1 MGWFRSFIS
10 NPIGTLA
17 DTATKIVDKVAD
29 TVVKTVENAIKDPVG
44 TITTIAAVMLAP
56 ETGGASLAWLP
67 AVRAAEV
74 VAQGGSI
81 EDAAKTAAM
90 AYAAANI
97 GGQLGDN
104 LAVDGLSQAANEAIK
119 TAAGSAITGT
129 GAGILRG
136 KELGDALSSGITS
149 GIGSGI
155 SSLVA
160 ENADTGG
167 EDSKTNTADRLLGR
181 TAGAATTAALR
192 GQNVGDVAANTLA
205 NGAIRAGAG
214 EYAGMLPAVNLAST
228 VASLPT
234 HIQNVQPTQGD
245 TASKMSA
252 SLDTK
257 TDIPNLSPAQTKE
270 AAQLVRSIDSE
281 GQALD
286 EQGNKI
292 GDAAAFGL
300 TKGID
305 NTWLTQDGQ
314 VIAATDSPMPETG
327 MQMVNETTPEP
338 QAVNNQDGSTTI
350 TNPDGSQKIMSPDG
364 TMSYIDAQGNI
375 AGQDTSSPL
384 SILADSLLGNTSD
397 TTQPEGITTPM
408 KAAGGGLMSI
418 QPTIGNDN
426 HLNLNQYNSDPTN
439 SVQMFAYGGM
449 PVAMNHG
456 GISSLGSYSDG
467 GRMLKGLGD
476 GMSDDIPASIAGSQ
490 PARLANEEFVIPADV
505 VSHLGNGS
513 SEAGAKVLY
522 AMMERVR
529 KARTGNPKQ
538 GKQIHAAKFMPKV
551 RS

>member
-1 MGWFRSFIS
+1 MSAAVRV
-10 NPIGTLA
+10 
-17 DTATKIVDKVAD
+17 VDKAVGFVAD
-29 TVVKTVENAIKDPVG
+29 SAVKAVEGAIKDPLG
-44 TITTIAAVMLAP
+44 TILTIGAVVAAPA
-56 ETGGASLAWLP
+56 TGGASLAWLP
-67 AVRAAEV
+67 AVKAGV
-74 VAQGGSI
+74 VIAKGGSI
-81 EDAAKTAAM
+81 EDAAKSAAIS
-90 AYAAANI
+90 YAAAHI
-97 GGQLGDN
+97 GSAMGDTFS
-104 LAVDGLSQAANEAIK
+104 VDGFSPELNTAIK
-119 TAAGSAITGT
+119 SSVGSTAVAT
-129 GAGILRG
+129 GAGVLRG
-136 KELGDALSSGITS
+136 KDLGDALARGVTS

-160 ENADTGG
+160 DNADTGG
-167 EDSKTNTADRLLGR
+167 EGSKTNTADRVIGS
-181 TAGAATTAALR
+181 TVGSAATAALR

-205 NGAIRAGAG
+205 NGALRAGAG
-214 EYAGMLPAVNLAST
+214 QYAGMLPAVTLAST
-228 VASLPT
+228 AASLPT

-245 TASKMSA
+245 TASTMSA

-314 VIAATDSPMPETG
+314 VIASTDAPVPETG

-350 TNPDGSQKIMSPDG
+350 TSPDGSQKIMSPDG

-375 AGQDTSSPL
+375 LGQDTSSPL
-384 SILADSLLGNTSD
+384 SILADSLLGNEPD
-397 TTQPEGITTPM
+397 GIASPM

-418 QPTIGNDN
+418 QPTIGN
-426 HLNLNQYNSDPTN
+426 QYNADPTS

-449 PVAMNHG
+449 AHG

-467 GRMLKGLGD
+467 GRMLKGPGD

>member
-1 MGWFRSFIS
+1 
-10 NPIGTLA
+10 
-17 DTATKIVDKVAD
+17 VAD
-29 TVVKTVENAIKDPVG
+29 
-44 TITTIAAVMLAP
+44 
-56 ETGGASLAWLP
+56 
-67 AVRAAEV
+67 
-74 VAQGGSI
+74 
-81 EDAAKTAAM
+81 
-90 AYAAANI
+90 
-97 GGQLGDN
+97 
-104 LAVDGLSQAANEAIK
+104 
-119 TAAGSAITGT
+119 
-129 GAGILRG
+129 
-136 KELGDALSSGITS
+136 
-149 GIGSGI
+149 
-155 SSLVA
+155 
-160 ENADTGG
+160 NADTGG
-167 EDSKTNTADRLLGR
+167 EGSKTNTADRIIGS
-181 TAGAATTAALR
+181 TVGSAATAALR

-205 NGAIRAGAG
+205 NGALRAGAG

-257 TDIPNLSPAQTKE
+257 TDIPNLSDSQTKE
-270 AAQLVRSIDSE
+270 AAKLVNSIDSD

-286 EQGNKI
+286 AEGNKI

-314 VIAATDSPMPETG
+314 VIAATDNSMPDTG
-327 MQMVNETTPEP
+327 MQMVNDTSTQQ

-364 TMSYIDAQGNI
+364 TISHIDAQGNI
-375 AGQDTSSPL
+375 LGQDTSSPL
-384 SILADSLLGNTSD
+384 SILADSLLGNT
-397 TTQPEGITTPM
+397 TQPEGIAAPM
-408 KAAGGGLMSI
+408 QAAGGGLMSI
-418 QPTIGNDN
+418 QPTIGN
-426 HLNLNQYNSDPTN
+426 QYNADPTN

-449 PVAMNHG
+449 AHG

-467 GRMLKGLGD
+467 GRMLKGPGD

>member
-1 MGWFRSFIS
+1 MSAVLNVVDKVVGFV
-10 NPIGTLA
+10 A
-17 DTATKIVDKVAD
+17 DTAMKAVDS
-29 TVVKTVENAIKDPVG
+29 AIKDPIG
-44 TITTIAAVMLAP
+44 TIAKVAAVA
-56 ETGGASLAWLP
+56 TGNIELLP
-67 AVRAAEV
+67 VISAADT
-74 VAQGGSI
+74 VAHGGSI
-81 EDAAKTAAM
+81 EDAAKSAAVS
-90 AYAAANI
+90 YAAANI
-97 GGQLGDN
+97 GSAMGDTFS
-104 LAVDGLSQAANEAIK
+104 VDGYSPAVNAAIK
-119 TAAGSAITGT
+119 SSIGSAAIST
-129 GAGILRG
+129 GAGILQG
-136 KELGDALSSGITS
+136 KDIGTALENGLTA
-149 GIGSGI
+149 GAGSGI

-167 EDSKTNTADRLLGR
+167 EGSKTNTADRVIGS
-181 TAGAATTAALR
+181 TVGAATTAALR
-192 GQNVGDVAANTLA
+192 GGDIGTAAGNALA
-205 NGAIRAGAG
+205 NGAIKAGAG
-214 EYAGMLPAVNLAST
+214 EYAGMMPAVTLAST
-228 VASLPT
+228 AAALPT
-234 HIQNVQPTQGD
+234 ALQNIQPTQGD

-257 TDIPNLSPAQTKE
+257 TDIPNLSDSQTKE
-270 AAQLVRSIDSE
+270 AAKLVRSIDSD

-327 MQMVNETTPEP
+327 MQMVNDTSTQP

-375 AGQDTSSPL
+375 LGQDKSSPL

-397 TTQPEGITTPM
+397 KDGIAAPM

-418 QPTIGNDN
+418 QPTIGDDN
-426 HLNLNQYNSDPTN
+426 HLNLNQYNSDPSN

-449 PVAMNHG
+449 PVAMSHG

-467 GRMLKGLGD
+467 GRMLKGPGD

-538 GKQIHAAKFMPKV
+538 GKQIHADKFMPKV
-551 RS
+551 RN

>member
-1 MGWFRSFIS
+1 M
-10 NPIGTLA
+10 A
-17 DTATKIVDKVAD
+17 D
-29 TVVKTVENAIKDPVG
+29 
-44 TITTIAAVMLAP
+44 
-56 ETGGASLAWLP
+56 
-67 AVRAAEV
+67 
-74 VAQGGSI
+74 
-81 EDAAKTAAM
+81 
-90 AYAAANI
+90 
-97 GGQLGDN
+97 
-104 LAVDGLSQAANEAIK
+104 
-119 TAAGSAITGT
+119 
-129 GAGILRG
+129 
-136 KELGDALSSGITS
+136 
-149 GIGSGI
+149 
-155 SSLVA
+155 
-160 ENADTGG
+160 NADTGG
-167 EDSKTNTADRLLGR
+167 EGSKTNTADRVIGS
-181 TAGAATTAALR
+181 TVGAATTAALR

-205 NGAIRAGAG
+205 NGALRAGAG
-214 EYAGMLPAVNLAST
+214 EYAGMMPAVTLAST
-228 VASLPT
+228 AASLPT
-234 HIQNVQPTQGD
+234 HTQNIQPTQGD
-245 TASKMSA
+245 TASKMMA

-257 TDIPNLSPAQTKE
+257 TDIPNLSDSQTKE
-270 AAQLVRSIDSE
+270 AAKLVRSIDSD

-314 VIAATDSPMPETG
+314 VIASTDAPVPETG

-350 TNPDGSQKIMSPDG
+350 TSPDGSQKIMSPDG

-375 AGQDTSSPL
+375 LGQDTSSPL

-397 TTQPEGITTPM
+397 KDGIAAPM

-426 HLNLNQYNSDPTN
+426 HLNLNQYNSDPSN

-449 PVAMNHG
+449 AHG

-467 GRMLKGLGD
+467 GRMLKGPGD

>member
-1 MGWFRSFIS
+1 MSAVVKVVDKAVGFVADNVIS
-10 NPIGTLA
+10 QVDAAIKNPIGTIA
-17 DTATKIVDKVAD
+17 KIGAIAT
-29 TVVKTVENAIKDPVG
+29 G
-44 TITTIAAVMLAP
+44 QFYL
-56 ETGGASLAWLP
+56 LP
-67 AVRAAEV
+67 AISATEV
-74 VAQGGSI
+74 IVKGGSI
-81 EDAAKTAAM
+81 EDAAKSAAIS
-90 AYAAANI
+90 YAAAHI
-97 GGQLGDN
+97 GAELGDSLN
-104 LAVDGLSQAANEAIK
+104 VDGFSPELNTAIK
-119 TAAGSAITGT
+119 SSVGSTAVAT
-129 GAGILRG
+129 GAGVLRG
-136 KELGDALSSGITS
+136 KELGDALASGVTS

-160 ENADTGG
+160 DNADTGG
-167 EDSKTNTADRLLGR
+167 EGSKTNTADRVIGS
-181 TAGAATTAALR
+181 TVGAATTAALR

-205 NGAIRAGAG
+205 NGALRAGAG
-214 EYAGMLPAVNLAST
+214 EYAGMLPAVTLAST
-228 VASLPT
+228 AASLPT
-234 HIQNVQPTQGD
+234 HTQNIQPTQGD
-245 TASKMSA
+245 TASTMSA

-257 TDIPNLSPAQTKE
+257 TDIPNLSASQTKE
-270 AAQLVRSIDSE
+270 AAKLVRSIDSD

-314 VIAATDSPMPETG
+314 VIAATDAPVPETG

-350 TNPDGSQKIMSPDG
+350 TSPDGSQKIMSPDG

-397 TTQPEGITTPM
+397 TDGIASPM

-418 QPTIGNDN
+418 QPTIGN
-426 HLNLNQYNSDPTN
+426 QYNADPTS

-449 PVAMNHG
+449 AHG

-467 GRMLKGLGD
+467 GRMLKGPGD

>member
-1 MGWFRSFIS
+1 
-10 NPIGTLA
+10 
-17 DTATKIVDKVAD
+17 
-29 TVVKTVENAIKDPVG
+29 
-44 TITTIAAVMLAP
+44 
-56 ETGGASLAWLP
+56 LP
-67 AVRAAEV
+67 AVKAGV
-74 VAQGGSI
+74 VIAKGGSI
-81 EDAAKTAAM
+81 EDAAKSAAIS
-90 AYAAANI
+90 YAAAHI
-97 GGQLGDN
+97 GSAMGDTFS
-104 LAVDGLSQAANEAIK
+104 VDGFSPELNTAIK
-119 TAAGSAITGT
+119 SSVGSTAVAT
-129 GAGILRG
+129 GAGVLRG
-136 KELGDALSSGITS
+136 KDLGDALARGVTS

-160 ENADTGG
+160 DNADTGG
-167 EDSKTNTADRLLGR
+167 EGSKTNTADRVIGS
-181 TAGAATTAALR
+181 TVGSAATAALR

-205 NGAIRAGAG
+205 NGALRAGAG
-214 EYAGMLPAVNLAST
+214 QYAGMLPAVTLAST
-228 VASLPT
+228 AASLPT

-245 TASKMSA
+245 TASTMSA

-314 VIAATDSPMPETG
+314 VIASTDAPVPETG

-350 TNPDGSQKIMSPDG
+350 TSPDGSQKIMSPDG

-375 AGQDTSSPL
+375 LGQDTSSPL
-384 SILADSLLGNTSD
+384 SILADSLLGNEPD
-397 TTQPEGITTPM
+397 GIASPM

-418 QPTIGNDN
+418 QPTIGN
-426 HLNLNQYNSDPTN
+426 QYNADPTS

-449 PVAMNHG
+449 AHG

-467 GRMLKGLGD
+467 GRMLKGPGD

>member
-1 MGWFRSFIS
+1 MSAVVKVVDKAVGFVADNVIS
-10 NPIGTLA
+10 QVDAAIKNPIGTIA
-17 DTATKIVDKVAD
+17 KIGAIAT
-29 TVVKTVENAIKDPVG
+29 G
-44 TITTIAAVMLAP
+44 QFYL
-56 ETGGASLAWLP
+56 LP
-67 AVRAAEV
+67 AISATEV
-74 VAQGGSI
+74 IVKGGSI
-81 EDAAKTAAM
+81 EDAAKSAAIS
-90 AYAAANI
+90 YAAAHI
-97 GGQLGDN
+97 GAELGDSLN
-104 LAVDGLSQAANEAIK
+104 VDGFSPELNTAIK
-119 TAAGSAITGT
+119 SSVGSTAVAT

-136 KELGDALSSGITS
+136 KDIGDALEQGITS
-149 GIGSGI
+149 GVGSGI

-167 EDSKTNTADRLLGR
+167 EGSKTNTADRVIGS
-181 TAGAATTAALR
+181 TVGAATTAALR

-205 NGAIRAGAG
+205 NGALRAGAG
-214 EYAGMLPAVNLAST
+214 EYAVMMPAVTLAST
-228 VASLPT
+228 AASLPT
-234 HIQNVQPTQGD
+234 HTQNIQPTQGD
-245 TASKMSA
+245 TASTMSA

-257 TDIPNLSPAQTKE
+257 TDIPNLSASQTKE
-270 AAQLVRSIDSE
+270 AAKLVRSIDSE

-314 VIAATDSPMPETG
+314 VIAATDAPVPETG

-338 QAVNNQDGSTTI
+338 QVVNNQDGSTTI

-397 TTQPEGITTPM
+397 TDGIASPM

-418 QPTIGNDN
+418 QPTIGN
-426 HLNLNQYNSDPTN
+426 QYNADPTS

-449 PVAMNHG
+449 AHG

-467 GRMLKGLGD
+467 GRMLKGPGD

>member
-1 MGWFRSFIS
+1 MS
-10 NPIGTLA
+10 A
-17 DTATKIVDKVAD
+17 VVKVVDKAVGFVAD
-29 TVVKTVENAIKDPVG
+29 SAIKAVEGAIKDPLG
-44 TITTIAAVMLAP
+44 TILTIGAFIAAPA
-56 ETGGASLAWLP
+56 TGGASLAWLP
-67 AVRAAEV
+67 AIKAGV
-74 VAQGGSI
+74 VIAKGGSI
-81 EDAAKTAAM
+81 EDAAKSAAIS
-90 AYAAANI
+90 YAAAHI
-97 GGQLGDN
+97 GAELGDSLN
-104 LAVDGLSQAANEAIK
+104 VKGFSPELN
-119 TAAGSAITGT
+119 TALKSSVGSTIVST
-129 GAGILRG
+129 GAGVLRG
-136 KELGDALSSGITS
+136 KDIGDALEQGITQ
-149 GIGSGI
+149 GIGSGVT
-155 SSLVA
+155 SLVA
-160 ENADTGG
+160 DNADTGG
-167 EDSKTNTADRLLGR
+167 EGSKTNTADRIIGS
-181 TAGAATTAALR
+181 TVGAATTAALR

-205 NGAIRAGAG
+205 NGTLRAGAG
-214 EYAGMLPAVNLAST
+214 EYASLVPAVNLAST

-257 TDIPNLSPAQTKE
+257 TDIPNLSDSQTKE
-270 AAQLVRSIDSE
+270 AAKLVRSIDSE

-286 EQGNKI
+286 AEGNKI

-327 MQMVNETTPEP
+327 MQMVNDTSTQ

-350 TNPDGSQKIMSPDG
+350 TNSDGSQKIMSPDG

-375 AGQDTSSPL
+375 LGQDTSSPL
-384 SILADSLLGNTSD
+384 STLADSLLGND
-397 TTQPEGITTPM
+397 KEGITTPM
-408 KAAGGGLMSI
+408 QAAGGGLMSI
-418 QPTIGNDN
+418 QPTIGN
-426 HLNLNQYNSDPTN
+426 QYNADPTS

-449 PVAMNHG
+449 AHG

-467 GRMLKGLGD
+467 GRMLKGPGD

-551 RS
+551 RN

>member
-1 MGWFRSFIS
+1 MSAVVKVVDKAVGFVADNVIS
-10 NPIGTLA
+10 QVDAAIKNPIGTIA
-17 DTATKIVDKVAD
+17 KIGAIAT
-29 TVVKTVENAIKDPVG
+29 G
-44 TITTIAAVMLAP
+44 QFYL
-56 ETGGASLAWLP
+56 LP
-67 AVRAAEV
+67 AISATEV
-74 VAQGGSI
+74 IVKGGSI
-81 EDAAKTAAM
+81 EDAAKSAAIS
-90 AYAAANI
+90 YAAAHI
-97 GGQLGDN
+97 GAELGDSLN
-104 LAVDGLSQAANEAIK
+104 VDGFSPELNTAIK
-119 TAAGSAITGT
+119 SSVGSTAVAT
-129 GAGILRG
+129 GAGVLRG
-136 KELGDALSSGITS
+136 KELGDALASGVTS

-160 ENADTGG
+160 DNADTGG
-167 EDSKTNTADRLLGR
+167 EGSKTNTADRVIGS
-181 TAGAATTAALR
+181 TVGAATTAALR

-205 NGAIRAGAG
+205 NGALRAGAG
-214 EYAGMLPAVNLAST
+214 EYAGMLPAVTLAST
-228 VASLPT
+228 AASLPT
-234 HIQNVQPTQGD
+234 HTQNIQPTQGD
-245 TASKMSA
+245 TASTMSA

-257 TDIPNLSPAQTKE
+257 TDIPNLSASQTKE
-270 AAQLVRSIDSE
+270 AAKLVRSIDSD

-314 VIAATDSPMPETG
+314 VIAATDSPVPETG

-350 TNPDGSQKIMSPDG
+350 TSPDGSQKIMSPDG

-397 TTQPEGITTPM
+397 TDGIASPM

-418 QPTIGNDN
+418 QPTIGN
-426 HLNLNQYNSDPTN
+426 QYNADPTS

-449 PVAMNHG
+449 AHG

-467 GRMLKGLGD
+467 GRMLKGPGD

>member
-1 MGWFRSFIS
+1 MS
-10 NPIGTLA
+10 A
-17 DTATKIVDKVAD
+17 VVKVVDKAVGFVAD
-29 TVVKTVENAIKDPVG
+29 NAIKAVEGAIKNPLD
-44 TITTIAAVMLAP
+44 TILTLGAVIAAPA
-56 ETGGASLAWLP
+56 TGGASLAWLP
-67 AVRAAEV
+67 AVKAGV
-74 VAQGGSI
+74 VIAKGGSI
-81 EDAAKTAAM
+81 EDAAKSAAIS
-90 AYAAANI
+90 YAAAHI
-97 GGQLGDN
+97 GSELGTSLN
-104 LAVDGLSQAANEAIK
+104 VEGFSPALN
-119 TAAGSAITGT
+119 TALKSSVGSTIVST
-129 GAGILRG
+129 GAGVLRG
-136 KELGDALSSGITS
+136 KDIGDALEQGITQ
-149 GIGSGI
+149 GIGSGVT
-155 SSLVA
+155 SLVA
-160 ENADTGG
+160 DNADTGG
-167 EDSKTNTADRLLGR
+167 EGSKTNTADRIIGS
-181 TAGAATTAALR
+181 TVGAATTAALR

-205 NGAIRAGAG
+205 NGALRAGAG
-214 EYAGMLPAVNLAST
+214 EYAGMMPAVNLAST

-234 HIQNVQPTQGD
+234 HMQNVQPTQGD

-257 TDIPNLSPAQTKE
+257 TDIPNLSDSQTKE
-270 AAQLVRSIDSE
+270 AAKLVNSIDSD

-286 EQGNKI
+286 AEGNKI

-314 VIAATDSPMPETG
+314 VIAATDNSMPDTG
-327 MQMVNETTPEP
+327 MQMVNDTSTQQ

-350 TNPDGSQKIMSPDG
+350 TEPDGSQKIMSPDG

-375 AGQDTSSPL
+375 LGQDTSSPL
-384 SILADSLLGNTSD
+384 SILADSLLGD
-397 TTQPEGITTPM
+397 TTQPEGIAAPM
-408 KAAGGGLMSI
+408 QAAGGGLMSI
-418 QPTIGNDN
+418 QPTIGN
-426 HLNLNQYNSDPTN
+426 QYNADPTS

-449 PVAMNHG
+449 AHG

-467 GRMLKGLGD
+467 GRMLKGPGD

>member
-1 MGWFRSFIS
+1 MSAAVRV
-10 NPIGTLA
+10 
-17 DTATKIVDKVAD
+17 VDKAVGFVAD
-29 TVVKTVENAIKDPVG
+29 SAVKAVEGALKDPLG
-44 TITTIAAVMLAP
+44 TILTIGAVVAAPA
-56 ETGGASLAWLP
+56 TGGASLAWLP
-67 AVRAAEV
+67 AIKAGV
-74 VAQGGSI
+74 VIANGGSI
-81 EDAAKTAAM
+81 EDAAKSAAIS
-90 AYAAANI
+90 YAAANI
-97 GGQLGDN
+97 GASLGDSLN
-104 LAVDGLSQAANEAIK
+104 VEGFSPELN
-119 TAAGSAITGT
+119 TALKSSAGSTIVST
-129 GAGILRG
+129 GAGVLRG
-136 KELGDALSSGITS
+136 KDIGTALEQGITT

-160 ENADTGG
+160 DNADTGG
-167 EDSKTNTADRLLGR
+167 EGSKTNTADRIIGS
-181 TAGAATTAALR
+181 TVGAATTAALR

-214 EYAGMLPAVNLAST
+214 EYAGLIPAVSLAGT

-257 TDIPNLSPAQTKE
+257 TDIPNLSNSQTKE
-270 AAQLVRSIDSE
+270 AAKLVNSIDSD

-314 VIAATDSPMPETG
+314 VIAATDSPMPDTG
-327 MQMVNETTPEP
+327 MQMVNDTSTQQ

-350 TNPDGSQKIMSPDG
+350 TEPDGSQKIMSPDG

-384 SILADSLLGNTSD
+384 SILADSLLGND
-397 TTQPEGITTPM
+397 KEGITTPM

-418 QPTIGNDN
+418 QPTIGDDN
-426 HLNLNQYNSDPTN
+426 HLNLSPYNADPTN

-467 GRMLKGLGD
+467 GRMLKGPGD

-551 RS
+551 RN

>member
-1 MGWFRSFIS
+1 MSAVV
-10 NPIGTLA
+10 NV
-17 DTATKIVDKVAD
+17 VDKAVGFVAD
-29 TVVKTVENAIKDPVG
+29 SAMKAVEGALKDPLG
-44 TITTIAAVMLAP
+44 TILTIGAVVAAPA
-56 ETGGASLAWLP
+56 TGGASLAWLP
-67 AVRAAEV
+67 AVKAGV
-74 VAQGGSI
+74 VIAKGGSI
-81 EDAAKTAAM
+81 EDAAKSAAIS
-90 AYAAANI
+90 YAAANI
-97 GGQLGDN
+97 GSAMGDTFS
-104 LAVDGLSQAANEAIK
+104 VDGFSPELNTAIK
-119 TAAGSAITGT
+119 SSVGSTAVAT
-129 GAGILRG
+129 GAGVLRG
-136 KELGDALSSGITS
+136 EDIGTALAKGVSKGV
-149 GIGSGI
+149 GSGI

-160 ENADTGG
+160 DNADTGG
-167 EDSKTNTADRLLGR
+167 EGSKTNAFDRTIGS
-181 TAGAATTAALR
+181 TVGSAATAALR

-205 NGAIRAGAG
+205 NGALKAGAG
-214 EYAGMLPAVNLAST
+214 EYAGMLPAVTLAST
-228 VASLPT
+228 AASLPT
-234 HIQNVQPTQGD
+234 HTQNVQPTQGD
-245 TASKMSA
+245 TASTMSA

-314 VIAATDSPMPETG
+314 VIASTDAPVPETG

-350 TNPDGSQKIMSPDG
+350 TSPDGSQKIMSPDG

-397 TTQPEGITTPM
+397 TDGIASPM

-418 QPTIGNDN
+418 QPTIGN
-426 HLNLNQYNSDPTN
+426 QYNTDPTN

-449 PVAMNHG
+449 AHG

-467 GRMLKGLGD
+467 GRMLKGPGD

-551 RS
+551 RN

>member
-1 MGWFRSFIS
+1 MSAAVRV
-10 NPIGTLA
+10 
-17 DTATKIVDKVAD
+17 VDKAVGFVAD
-29 TVVKTVENAIKDPVG
+29 SAMQAVEGALKDPLG
-44 TITTIAAVMLAP
+44 TILTIGAVVAAPA
-56 ETGGASLAWLP
+56 TGGASLAWLP
-67 AVRAAEV
+67 AVKAGV
-74 VAQGGSI
+74 VIAKGGSI
-81 EDAAKTAAM
+81 EDAAKSAAIS
-90 AYAAANI
+90 YAAAHI
-97 GGQLGDN
+97 GSAMGDKFS
-104 LAVDGLSQAANEAIK
+104 VDGFSPELNTAIK
-119 TAAGSAITGT
+119 SSVGSTAVAT

-136 KELGDALSSGITS
+136 KDIGDALEQGITS

-160 ENADTGG
+160 DNADTGG
-167 EDSKTNTADRLLGR
+167 EGSKTNTADRVIGS
-181 TAGAATTAALR
+181 TVGSAATAALR

-205 NGAIRAGAG
+205 NGALKAGAG
-214 EYAGMLPAVNLAST
+214 EYAALMPAVTLAST
-228 VASLPT
+228 AASLPT
-234 HIQNVQPTQGD
+234 HIRNVQPTQGD
-245 TASKMSA
+245 TASTMSA

-314 VIAATDSPMPETG
+314 VIASTDAPVPETG

-350 TNPDGSQKIMSPDG
+350 TSPDGSQKIMSPDG

-384 SILADSLLGNTSD
+384 SILADSLLGNTSNTSD
-397 TTQPEGITTPM
+397 TDGIASPM

-418 QPTIGNDN
+418 QPTIGN
-426 HLNLNQYNSDPTN
+426 QYNADPTN

-449 PVAMNHG
+449 AHG

-467 GRMLKGLGD
+467 GRMLKGPGD

>member
-1 MGWFRSFIS
+1 MSAAVRV
-10 NPIGTLA
+10 
-17 DTATKIVDKVAD
+17 VDKAVGFVAD
-29 TVVKTVENAIKDPVG
+29 SAVKAVEGALKDPLG
-44 TITTIAAVMLAP
+44 TILTIGAVVAAPA
-56 ETGGASLAWLP
+56 TGGASLAWLP
-67 AVRAAEV
+67 AIKAGV
-74 VAQGGSI
+74 VIANGGSI
-81 EDAAKTAAM
+81 EDAAKSAAIS
-90 AYAAANI
+90 YAAANI
-97 GGQLGDN
+97 GASLGDSLN
-104 LAVDGLSQAANEAIK
+104 VEGFSPELNTALKSSVGSTAVA
-119 TAAGSAITGT
+119 T
-129 GAGILRG
+129 GAGVLRG
-136 KELGDALSSGITS
+136 EDIGTALAKGVSKGV
-149 GIGSGI
+149 GSGI

-160 ENADTGG
+160 DNADTGG
-167 EDSKTNTADRLLGR
+167 EGSKTNTADRIIGS
-181 TAGAATTAALR
+181 TVGSAATAALR

-205 NGAIRAGAG
+205 NGALRAGAG
-214 EYAGMLPAVNLAST
+214 EYAGMMPAVNLAST

-257 TDIPNLSPAQTKE
+257 TDIPNLSDSQTKE
-270 AAQLVRSIDSE
+270 AAKLVRSIDSE

-314 VIAATDSPMPETG
+314 VIAATDSPMTETG
-327 MQMVNETTPEP
+327 MQMVNETTPEQ

-350 TNPDGSQKIMSPDG
+350 TNSDGSQKIMSPDG

-375 AGQDTSSPL
+375 LGQDTSSPL
-384 SILADSLLGNTSD
+384 SILADSLLGND
-397 TTQPEGITTPM
+397 TEGIASI

-418 QPTIGNDN
+418 QPTIGN
-426 HLNLNQYNSDPTN
+426 QYNADPTS

-449 PVAMNHG
+449 AHG

-467 GRMLKGLGD
+467 GRMLKGPGD

-529 KARTGNPKQ
+529 RARTGNPKQ

>member
-67 AVRAAEV
+67 AVKAGIVIAN
-74 VAQGGSI
+74 GGSL
-81 EDAAKTAAM
+81 EDAAKSAAIS
-90 AYAAANI
+90 YAAANI
-97 GGQLGDN
+97 GAELGDN

-160 ENADTGG
+160 DNADTGG

-205 NGAIRAGAG
+205 NGALRAGAG
-214 EYAGMLPAVNLAST
+214 EYAGMLPAVTLAST
-228 VASLPT
+228 AASLPT
-234 HIQNVQPTQGD
+234 LTQNVQPTQGD
-245 TASKMSA
+245 TASKMMA

-418 QPTIGNDN
+418 QPTIGDDN
-426 HLNLNQYNSDPTN
+426 HLNLNQYNADPTN

-449 PVAMNHG
+449 AHG

>member
-1 MGWFRSFIS
+1 MS
-10 NPIGTLA
+10 A
-17 DTATKIVDKVAD
+17 VVKVVDKAVGFVAD
-29 TVVKTVENAIKDPVG
+29 SAMKAVEGAIKDPLG
-44 TITTIAAVMLAP
+44 TILTIGAVVAAPA
-56 ETGGASLAWLP
+56 TGGASLAWLP
-67 AVRAAEV
+67 AVKAGV
-74 VAQGGSI
+74 VIAKGGSI
-81 EDAAKTAAM
+81 EDAAKSAAIS
-90 AYAAANI
+90 YAAANI
-97 GGQLGDN
+97 GSAMGDTFS
-104 LAVDGLSQAANEAIK
+104 VDGFSPELNTAIK
-119 TAAGSAITGT
+119 SSVGSTAVAT
-129 GAGILRG
+129 GAGVLRG
-136 KELGDALSSGITS
+136 KDLGDALASGVTS

-160 ENADTGG
+160 DNADTGG
-167 EDSKTNTADRLLGR
+167 EGSKTNTADRVIGS
-181 TAGAATTAALR
+181 TVGAATTAALR

-205 NGAIRAGAG
+205 NGALRAGAG
-214 EYAGMLPAVNLAST
+214 QYAGMLPAVTLAST
-228 VASLPT
+228 AASLPT
-234 HIQNVQPTQGD
+234 HTQNIQPTQGD
-245 TASKMSA
+245 TASTMSA

-257 TDIPNLSPAQTKE
+257 TDIPNLSASQTKE

-314 VIAATDSPMPETG
+314 VIAATDNSMPDTG
-327 MQMVNETTPEP
+327 MQMVNDTSTQP

-350 TNPDGSQKIMSPDG
+350 TSPDGSQKIMSPDG

-384 SILADSLLGNTSD
+384 SILADSLLGNEPD
-397 TTQPEGITTPM
+397 GIASPM

-426 HLNLNQYNSDPTN
+426 HLNLNQYNTDPTN

-467 GRMLKGLGD
+467 GRMLKGPGD

-551 RS
+551 RN

>member
-1 MGWFRSFIS
+1 MSAVVKVVDKAVGFVADNVIS
-10 NPIGTLA
+10 QVDAAIKNPIGTIA
-17 DTATKIVDKVAD
+17 KIGAIAT
-29 TVVKTVENAIKDPVG
+29 G
-44 TITTIAAVMLAP
+44 QFYL
-56 ETGGASLAWLP
+56 LP
-67 AVRAAEV
+67 AISATEV
-74 VAQGGSI
+74 IVKGGSI
-81 EDAAKTAAM
+81 EDAAKSAAIS
-90 AYAAANI
+90 YAAANI
-97 GGQLGDN
+97 GAELGDSLN
-104 LAVDGLSQAANEAIK
+104 VDGFSPELNTAIK
-119 TAAGSAITGT
+119 SSVGSTAVAT

-136 KELGDALSSGITS
+136 KDIGDALEQGITS
-149 GIGSGI
+149 GVGSGI
-155 SSLVA
+155 SSVVA

-167 EDSKTNTADRLLGR
+167 EGSKTNTADRVIGS
-181 TAGAATTAALR
+181 TVGAATTAALR

-205 NGAIRAGAG
+205 NGALRAGAG
-214 EYAGMLPAVNLAST
+214 QYAGMLPAVTLAST
-228 VASLPT
+228 AASLPT
-234 HIQNVQPTQGD
+234 HTQNIQPTQGD
-245 TASKMSA
+245 TASTMSA

-257 TDIPNLSPAQTKE
+257 TDIPNLSASQTKE
-270 AAQLVRSIDSE
+270 AAKLVRSIDSE

-314 VIAATDSPMPETG
+314 VIASTDAPVPETG

-350 TNPDGSQKIMSPDG
+350 TSPDGSQKIMSPDG

-397 TTQPEGITTPM
+397 TDGIASPM

-418 QPTIGNDN
+418 QPTIGN
-426 HLNLNQYNSDPTN
+426 QYNADPTS

-449 PVAMNHG
+449 AHG

-467 GRMLKGLGD
+467 GRMLKGPGD

-551 RS
+551 RN

>member
-1 MGWFRSFIS
+1 MSAVV
-10 NPIGTLA
+10 NV
-17 DTATKIVDKVAD
+17 VDKAVGFVSDSAM
-29 TVVKTVENAIKDPVG
+29 KAVEGAIKNPLD
-44 TITTIAAVMLAP
+44 TILTLGAVIAAPA
-56 ETGGASLAWLP
+56 TGGASLAWLP
-67 AVRAAEV
+67 AIKAGV
-74 VAQGGSI
+74 VIAKGGSI
-81 EDAAKTAAM
+81 EDAAKSAAIS
-90 AYAAANI
+90 YAAANI
-97 GGQLGDN
+97 GSAMGDTFS
-104 LAVDGLSQAANEAIK
+104 VDGFSPELNTAIK
-119 TAAGSAITGT
+119 SSVGSTAVAT

-136 KELGDALSSGITS
+136 KELGDALASGITS
-149 GIGSGI
+149 GIGSGVT
-155 SSLVA
+155 SLVA
-160 ENADTGG
+160 DNADTGG
-167 EDSKTNTADRLLGR
+167 EGSKTNTADRIIGS
-181 TAGAATTAALR
+181 TVGAATTAALR

-205 NGAIRAGAG
+205 NGTLRAGAG
-214 EYAGMLPAVNLAST
+214 EYASLVPAVNLAST

-270 AAQLVRSIDSE
+270 AAKLVTSIDSE

-314 VIAATDSPMPETG
+314 VIAATDSPMPDTG
-327 MQMVNETTPEP
+327 MQMVNDTSTQQ

-350 TNPDGSQKIMSPDG
+350 TEPDGSQKIMSPDG

-375 AGQDTSSPL
+375 LGQDTSSPL
-384 SILADSLLGNTSD
+384 STLADSLLGD
-397 TTQPEGITTPM
+397 TTQPEGIAAPM
-408 KAAGGGLMSI
+408 QAAGGGLMSI
-418 QPTIGNDN
+418 QPTIGN
-426 HLNLNQYNSDPTN
+426 QYNADPTS

-449 PVAMNHG
+449 AHG

-467 GRMLKGLGD
+467 GRMLKGPGD

>member
-1 MGWFRSFIS
+1 MGWFSDFVS
-10 NPIGTLA
+10 DPIGTIA
-17 DTATKIVDKVAD
+17 DTASKVVEKVAD
-29 TVVKTVENAIKDPVG
+29 TVVNTVKNAIKDPIG
-44 TITTIAAVMLAP
+44 TITTIAAVVLAP

-81 EDAAKTAAM
+81 EDAAKTAALS
-90 AYAAANI
+90 YAAANI

-104 LAVDGLSQAANEAIK
+104 LAVDGLSKAANEAIK
-119 TAAGSAITGT
+119 TAAGSAIIGT
-129 GAGILRG
+129 GSGVLRG
-136 KELGDALSSGITS
+136 KDIGDALESGITS

-155 SSLVA
+155 SSIVA
-160 ENADTGG
+160 DNADTGG
-167 EDSKTNTADRLLGR
+167 EGSKTNAWDKAIGSTVGS
-181 TAGAATTAALR
+181 AATAALR

-205 NGAIRAGAG
+205 NGALRAGAG
-214 EYAGMLPAVNLAST
+214 EYAGMMPAVTLAST
-228 VASLPT
+228 AASLPT
-234 HIQNVQPTQGD
+234 YNVQPTQGD

-257 TDIPNLSPAQTKE
+257 TDIPNLSASQTKE
-270 AAQLVRSIDSE
+270 AAKLVNSIDSD

-286 EQGNKI
+286 AEGNKI

-314 VIAATDSPMPETG
+314 VIAATDAPVPETG
-327 MQMVNETTPEP
+327 MQMVNDTSTQQ

-364 TMSYIDAQGNI
+364 TISHIDAQGNI
-375 AGQDTSSPL
+375 LGQDTSSPL
-384 SILADSLLGNTSD
+384 GTLADSLLGNT
-397 TTQPEGITTPM
+397 TQPEGIASI

-418 QPTIGNDN
+418 QPTIGDDN
-426 HLNLNQYNSDPTN
+426 HLNLSPYNTDPTN

-467 GRMLKGLGD
+467 GRMLKGPGD

-538 GKQIHAAKFMPKV
+538 GKQIHADKFIPKV
-551 RS
+551 RN

>member
-1 MGWFRSFIS
+1 MGWFSDFVS
-10 NPIGTLA
+10 DPIGTIA
-17 DTATKIVDKVAD
+17 DTASKVVEKVAD
-29 TVVKTVENAIKDPVG
+29 TVVHTIENAIKDPIG
-44 TITTIAAVMLAP
+44 TITIIGAVI
-56 ETGGASLAWLP
+56 TGGASLAWLP
-67 AVRAAEV
+67 AVRAVEV
-74 VAQGGSI
+74 IAQGGSI
-81 EDAAKTAAM
+81 EDAAKTAAIS
-90 AYAAANI
+90 YAAANI
-97 GGQLGDN
+97 GSQLGDS
-104 LAVDGLSQAANEAIK
+104 LAVDGLSKAANEAIK

-136 KELGDALSSGITS
+136 QGIGDALEGGITA
-149 GIGSGI
+149 GMGSGI

-160 ENADTGG
+160 DNADTGG
-167 EDSKTNTADRLLGR
+167 ADAKTNAWDKTIGS
-181 TAGAATTAALR
+181 TVGSAATAALR
-192 GQNVGDVAANTLA
+192 GKNIGNAAENTLA
-205 NGAIRAGAG
+205 SGLINAGAG
-214 EYAGMLPAVNLAST
+214 ELGYAGLMPAVSLAST

-234 HIQNVQPTQGD
+234 ALQHIQPTQGD
-245 TASKMSA
+245 TASTMSA

-257 TDIPNLSPAQTKE
+257 TDIPNLSATQTKD
-270 AAQLVRSIDSE
+270 AAKLVRSIDSE

-286 EQGNKI
+286 AEGNKI

-314 VIAATDSPMPETG
+314 VIASTDSTVPNTPTG
-327 MQMVNETTPEP
+327 MQMVNDTRTEP
-338 QAVNNQDGSTTI
+338 QTVNNQDGSTTI
-350 TNPDGSQKIMSPDG
+350 TSPDGSQKIMSPDG
-364 TMSYIDAQGNI
+364 TIAYIDAHGNI
-375 AGQDTSSPL
+375 AGQDKGSPL
-384 SILADSLLGNTSD
+384 SILADSLLGHEPD
-397 TTQPEGITTPM
+397 GIAAPM

-418 QPTIGNDN
+418 QPTISSDN
-426 HLNLNQYNSDPTN
+426 NLNLNQYNADPTN

-449 PVAMNHG
+449 AHG

-467 GRMLKGLGD
+467 GRMLKGPGD

-529 KARTGNPKQ
+529 RARTGNPKQ

>member
-1 MGWFRSFIS
+1 MGWISKFIS
-10 NPIGTLA
+10 NPIGTIA
-17 DTATKIVDKVAD
+17 DTASKVVEKVAD
-29 TVVKTVENAIKDPVG
+29 TVVKTIESAIKDPIG
-44 TITTIAAVMLAP
+44 TITTIAAIVLAP

-74 VAQGGSI
+74 VAQGGSL
-81 EDAAKTAAM
+81 EDAAKTAALS
-90 AYAAANI
+90 YAAANI
-97 GGQLGDN
+97 GGQLGDS
-104 LAVDGLSQAANEAIK
+104 LAVDGLSKAANEAIK
-119 TAAGSAITGT
+119 TAAGSAIIGT
-129 GAGILRG
+129 GAGVLRG
-136 KELGDALSSGITS
+136 KDIGDALESGITS

-160 ENADTGG
+160 DNADTGG
-167 EDSKTNTADRLLGR
+167 EGSKTNTADRIIGS
-181 TAGAATTAALR
+181 TVGAATTAALR

-205 NGAIRAGAG
+205 NGALRAGAG
-214 EYAGMLPAVNLAST
+214 EYAGLIPAVSLAGT

-257 TDIPNLSPAQTKE
+257 TDIPNLSNSQTKE
-270 AAQLVRSIDSE
+270 AAKLVNSIDSD

-314 VIAATDSPMPETG
+314 VIAATDSPMPDTG
-327 MQMVNETTPEP
+327 MQMVNDTSTK
-338 QAVNNQDGSTTI
+338 QQVVNNQDGSTTI
-350 TNPDGSQKIMSPDG
+350 TEPDGSQKIMSPDG

-384 SILADSLLGNTSD
+384 SILADSLLGND
-397 TTQPEGITTPM
+397 KEGITTPM

-418 QPTIGNDN
+418 QPTIGDDN
-426 HLNLNQYNSDPTN
+426 HLNLSPYNADPTN

-467 GRMLKGLGD
+467 GRMLKGPGD

-551 RS
+551 RN

>member
-160 ENADTGG
+160 DNADTGG

-205 NGAIRAGAG
+205 NGALRAGAG
-214 EYAGMLPAVNLAST
+214 EYAGMLPAVTLAST
-228 VASLPT
+228 AASLPT
-234 HIQNVQPTQGD
+234 LTQNVQPTQGD
-245 TASKMSA
+245 TASKMMA

-418 QPTIGNDN
+418 QPTIGDDN
-426 HLNLNQYNSDPTN
+426 HLNLNQYNADPTN

-449 PVAMNHG
+449 AHG

>member
-1 MGWFRSFIS
+1 MS
-10 NPIGTLA
+10 A
-17 DTATKIVDKVAD
+17 VVKVVDKAVGFVAD
-29 TVVKTVENAIKDPVG
+29 SAMQAVEGALKDPLG
-44 TITTIAAVMLAP
+44 TILTIGAVVAAPA
-56 ETGGASLAWLP
+56 TGGASLAWLP
-67 AVRAAEV
+67 AVKAGV
-74 VAQGGSI
+74 VIAKGGSI
-81 EDAAKTAAM
+81 EDAAKSAAIS
-90 AYAAANI
+90 YAAAHI
-97 GGQLGDN
+97 GAELGDSLN
-104 LAVDGLSQAANEAIK
+104 VDGFSPELNTAIK
-119 TAAGSAITGT
+119 SSVGSTAVAT

-136 KELGDALSSGITS
+136 KDIGDALEQGITS
-149 GIGSGI
+149 GVGSGI

-160 ENADTGG
+160 DNADTGG
-167 EDSKTNTADRLLGR
+167 EGSKTNTADRVIGS
-181 TAGAATTAALR
+181 TVGSAATAALR

-205 NGAIRAGAG
+205 NGALRAGAG
-214 EYAGMLPAVNLAST
+214 QYAGMLPAVTLAST
-228 VASLPT
+228 AASLPT

-314 VIAATDSPMPETG
+314 VIASTDAPVPETG

-350 TNPDGSQKIMSPDG
+350 TSPDGSQKIMSPDG

-397 TTQPEGITTPM
+397 TSDTDGIASPM

-418 QPTIGNDN
+418 QPTIGN
-426 HLNLNQYNSDPTN
+426 QYNADPTN

-449 PVAMNHG
+449 AHG

>member
-1 MGWFRSFIS
+1 MSAVVKVVDKAVGFVADNVIS
-10 NPIGTLA
+10 QVDAAIKNPIGTIA
-17 DTATKIVDKVAD
+17 KIGAIAT
-29 TVVKTVENAIKDPVG
+29 G
-44 TITTIAAVMLAP
+44 QFYL
-56 ETGGASLAWLP
+56 LP
-67 AVRAAEV
+67 AISATEV
-74 VAQGGSI
+74 IVKGGSI
-81 EDAAKTAAM
+81 EDAAKGAAI
-90 AYAAANI
+90 AYAAAHI
-97 GGQLGDN
+97 GAELGDSLN
-104 LAVDGLSQAANEAIK
+104 VDGFSPELNTAIK
-119 TAAGSAITGT
+119 SSVGSTAVAT

-136 KELGDALSSGITS
+136 KDIGDALEQGITS
-149 GIGSGI
+149 GVGSGI
-155 SSLVA
+155 SSVVA

-167 EDSKTNTADRLLGR
+167 EGSKTNTADRVIGS
-181 TAGAATTAALR
+181 TVGAATTAALR

-205 NGAIRAGAG
+205 NGALRAGAG
-214 EYAGMLPAVNLAST
+214 QYAGMLPAVTLAST
-228 VASLPT
+228 AASLPT
-234 HIQNVQPTQGD
+234 HTQNIQPTQGD
-245 TASKMSA
+245 TASTMSA

-257 TDIPNLSPAQTKE
+257 TDIPNLSASQTKE
-270 AAQLVRSIDSE
+270 AAKLVRSIDSE

-314 VIAATDSPMPETG
+314 VIASTDAPVPETG

-350 TNPDGSQKIMSPDG
+350 TSPDGSQKIMSPDG

-397 TTQPEGITTPM
+397 TDGIASPM

-418 QPTIGNDN
+418 QPTIGN
-426 HLNLNQYNSDPTN
+426 QYNADPTS

-449 PVAMNHG
+449 AHG

-467 GRMLKGLGD
+467 GRMLKGPGD

>member
-1 MGWFRSFIS
+1 MGWFKSFIS
-10 NPIGTLA
+10 NPIGTIA
-17 DTATKIVDKVAD
+17 DTATKVVDKVAD
-29 TVVKTVENAIKDPVG
+29 TVMKTVDSAIKDPIG
-44 TITTIAAVMLAP
+44 TITTIAAVVLAP

-81 EDAAKTAAM
+81 EDAAKTAALS
-90 AYAAANI
+90 YAAANI

-104 LAVDGLSQAANEAIK
+104 LAVDGLSKAANEAIK
-119 TAAGSAITGT
+119 TAAGSAIIGT
-129 GAGILRG
+129 GSGVLRG
-136 KELGDALSSGITS
+136 KDIGDALESGITS

-155 SSLVA
+155 SSIVA
-160 ENADTGG
+160 DNADTGG
-167 EDSKTNTADRLLGR
+167 EGSKTNAWDKAIGSTVGS
-181 TAGAATTAALR
+181 AATAALR

-205 NGAIRAGAG
+205 NGALRAGAG
-214 EYAGMLPAVNLAST
+214 EYAGLMPAVNLAST

-234 HIQNVQPTQGD
+234 HMQNIQPTQGD

-257 TDIPNLSPAQTKE
+257 TDIPNLSDSQTKE
-270 AAQLVRSIDSE
+270 AAKSVTSIDSD

-286 EQGNKI
+286 AEGNKI

-314 VIAATDSPMPETG
+314 VIAATDNSMPDTG
-327 MQMVNETTPEP
+327 MQMVNDTSTQQ

-350 TNPDGSQKIMSPDG
+350 TEPDGSQKIMSPDG

-384 SILADSLLGNTSD
+384 SILADSLLGD

-408 KAAGGGLMSI
+408 QAAGGGLMSI
-418 QPTIGNDN
+418 QPTMG
-426 HLNLNQYNSDPTN
+426 NQYNSDPTN

-467 GRMLKGLGD
+467 GRMLKGPGD

>member
-1 MGWFRSFIS
+1 MSAVVKVVDKAVGFVADNVIS
-10 NPIGTLA
+10 QVDAAIKNPIGTIA
-17 DTATKIVDKVAD
+17 KIGAIAT
-29 TVVKTVENAIKDPVG
+29 G
-44 TITTIAAVMLAP
+44 QFYL
-56 ETGGASLAWLP
+56 LP
-67 AVRAAEV
+67 AISATEV
-74 VAQGGSI
+74 LVKGGSI
-81 EDAAKTAAM
+81 EDAAKSAAIS
-90 AYAAANI
+90 YAAANI
-97 GGQLGDN
+97 GAELGDSLN
-104 LAVDGLSQAANEAIK
+104 VDGFSPELNTAIK
-119 TAAGSAITGT
+119 SSVGSTAVAT

-136 KELGDALSSGITS
+136 KDIGDALEQGITS
-149 GIGSGI
+149 GVGSGI

-160 ENADTGG
+160 DNADTGG
-167 EDSKTNTADRLLGR
+167 EGSKTNTADRVIGS
-181 TAGAATTAALR
+181 TVGSAATAALR

-205 NGAIRAGAG
+205 NGALRAGAG
-214 EYAGMLPAVNLAST
+214 QYAGMLPAVTLAST
-228 VASLPT
+228 AASLPT
-234 HIQNVQPTQGD
+234 HTQNIQPTQGD
-245 TASKMSA
+245 TASKMMA

-314 VIAATDSPMPETG
+314 VIASTDAPVPETG

-350 TNPDGSQKIMSPDG
+350 TSPDGSQKIMSPDG

-397 TTQPEGITTPM
+397 TDGIASPM

-418 QPTIGNDN
+418 QPTIGN
-426 HLNLNQYNSDPTN
+426 QYNADPTS

-449 PVAMNHG
+449 AHG

-467 GRMLKGLGD
+467 GRMLKGPGD

>member
-1 MGWFRSFIS
+1 MSAVVKVVDKAVGFVADNVIS
-10 NPIGTLA
+10 QVDAAIKNPIGTIA
-17 DTATKIVDKVAD
+17 KIGAIAT
-29 TVVKTVENAIKDPVG
+29 G
-44 TITTIAAVMLAP
+44 QFYL
-56 ETGGASLAWLP
+56 LP
-67 AVRAAEV
+67 AISATEV
-74 VAQGGSI
+74 IVKGGSI
-81 EDAAKTAAM
+81 EDAAKSAAIS
-90 AYAAANI
+90 YAAAHI
-97 GGQLGDN
+97 GAELGDSLN
-104 LAVDGLSQAANEAIK
+104 VDGFSPELNTAIK
-119 TAAGSAITGT
+119 SSVGSTAVAT

-136 KELGDALSSGITS
+136 KDIGDALEQGITS
-149 GIGSGI
+149 GVGSGI

-160 ENADTGG
+160 DNADTGG
-167 EDSKTNTADRLLGR
+167 EGSKTNTADRVIGS
-181 TAGAATTAALR
+181 TVGAATTAALR

-205 NGAIRAGAG
+205 NGALRAGAG
-214 EYAGMLPAVNLAST
+214 EYAGMMPAVTLAST
-228 VASLPT
+228 AASLPT
-234 HIQNVQPTQGD
+234 LTQNIQPTQGD
-245 TASKMSA
+245 TASKMMA

-314 VIAATDSPMPETG
+314 VIASTDAPVPETG

-350 TNPDGSQKIMSPDG
+350 TSPDGSQKIMSPDG

-397 TTQPEGITTPM
+397 TDGIASPM

-418 QPTIGNDN
+418 QPTIGN
-426 HLNLNQYNSDPTN
+426 QYNADPTS

-449 PVAMNHG
+449 AHG

-467 GRMLKGLGD
+467 GRMLKGPGD

>member
-1 MGWFRSFIS
+1 MSAAVRV
-10 NPIGTLA
+10 
-17 DTATKIVDKVAD
+17 VDKAVGFVAD
-29 TVVKTVENAIKDPVG
+29 SAVKAVEGAIKDPLG
-44 TITTIAAVMLAP
+44 TILTIGAVVAAPA
-56 ETGGASLAWLP
+56 TGGASLAWLP
-67 AVRAAEV
+67 AVKAGV
-74 VAQGGSI
+74 VIAKGGSI
-81 EDAAKTAAM
+81 EDAAKSAAIS
-90 AYAAANI
+90 YAAAHI
-97 GGQLGDN
+97 GAELGDSLN
-104 LAVDGLSQAANEAIK
+104 VDGFSPELNTAIK
-119 TAAGSAITGT
+119 SSVGSTAVAT
-129 GAGILRG
+129 GAGVLRG
-136 KELGDALSSGITS
+136 KDLGDALARGVTS

-160 ENADTGG
+160 DNADTGG
-167 EDSKTNTADRLLGR
+167 EGSKTNTADRVIGS
-181 TAGAATTAALR
+181 TVGSAATAALR

-205 NGAIRAGAG
+205 NGALRAGAG
-214 EYAGMLPAVNLAST
+214 QYAGMLPAVTLAST
-228 VASLPT
+228 AASLPT

-245 TASKMSA
+245 TASTMSA

-314 VIAATDSPMPETG
+314 VIASTDAPVPETG

-350 TNPDGSQKIMSPDG
+350 TSPDGSQKIMSPDG

-375 AGQDTSSPL
+375 LGQDTSSPL
-384 SILADSLLGNTSD
+384 SILADSLLGNEPD
-397 TTQPEGITTPM
+397 GIASPM

-418 QPTIGNDN
+418 QPTIGN
-426 HLNLNQYNSDPTN
+426 QYNADPTS

-449 PVAMNHG
+449 AHG

-467 GRMLKGLGD
+467 GRMLKGPGD

>member
-1 MGWFRSFIS
+1 MSAVVKVVDKAVGFVADNVIS
-10 NPIGTLA
+10 QVDAAIKNPIGTIA
-17 DTATKIVDKVAD
+17 KIGAIAT
-29 TVVKTVENAIKDPVG
+29 G
-44 TITTIAAVMLAP
+44 QFYL
-56 ETGGASLAWLP
+56 LP
-67 AVRAAEV
+67 AISATEV
-74 VAQGGSI
+74 IVKGGSI
-81 EDAAKTAAM
+81 EDAAKSAAIS
-90 AYAAANI
+90 YAAAHI
-97 GGQLGDN
+97 GAELGDSLN
-104 LAVDGLSQAANEAIK
+104 VDGFSPELNTAIK
-119 TAAGSAITGT
+119 SSVGSTAVAT

-136 KELGDALSSGITS
+136 KDIGDALEQGITS
-149 GIGSGI
+149 GVGSGI

-160 ENADTGG
+160 DNADTGG
-167 EDSKTNTADRLLGR
+167 EGSKTNTADRVIGS
-181 TAGAATTAALR
+181 TVGAATTAALR

-205 NGAIRAGAG
+205 NGALRAGAG
-214 EYAGMLPAVNLAST
+214 EYAGMMPAVTLAST
-228 VASLPT
+228 AASLPT
-234 HIQNVQPTQGD
+234 LTQNIQPTQGD
-245 TASKMSA
+245 TASKMMA

-314 VIAATDSPMPETG
+314 VIAATDSPVPETG

-350 TNPDGSQKIMSPDG
+350 TSPDGSQKIMSPDG

-397 TTQPEGITTPM
+397 TDGIASPM

-418 QPTIGNDN
+418 QPTIGN
-426 HLNLNQYNSDPTN
+426 QYNADPTS

-449 PVAMNHG
+449 AHG

-467 GRMLKGLGD
+467 GRMLKGPGD

>member
-1 MGWFRSFIS
+1 MSAVVKVVDKAVGFVADNVIS
-10 NPIGTLA
+10 QVDAAIKNPIGTIA
-17 DTATKIVDKVAD
+17 KIGAIAT
-29 TVVKTVENAIKDPVG
+29 G
-44 TITTIAAVMLAP
+44 QFYL
-56 ETGGASLAWLP
+56 LP
-67 AVRAAEV
+67 AISATEV
-74 VAQGGSI
+74 IVKGGSI
-81 EDAAKTAAM
+81 EDAAKSAAIS
-90 AYAAANI
+90 YAAAHI
-97 GGQLGDN
+97 GAELGDSLN
-104 LAVDGLSQAANEAIK
+104 VDGFSPELNTAIK
-119 TAAGSAITGT
+119 SSVGSTAVAT

-136 KELGDALSSGITS
+136 KELGDALASGVTS

-160 ENADTGG
+160 DNADTGG
-167 EDSKTNTADRLLGR
+167 EGSKTNTADRVIGS
-181 TAGAATTAALR
+181 TVGSATTAALR

-205 NGAIRAGAG
+205 NGALRAGAG
-214 EYAGMLPAVNLAST
+214 EYAGMMPAVTLAST
-228 VASLPT
+228 AASLPT
-234 HIQNVQPTQGD
+234 LTQNIQPTQGD
-245 TASKMSA
+245 TASKMMA

-314 VIAATDSPMPETG
+314 VIASTDAPVPETG

-350 TNPDGSQKIMSPDG
+350 TSPDGSQKIMSPDG

-397 TTQPEGITTPM
+397 TDGIASPM

-418 QPTIGNDN
+418 QPTIGN
-426 HLNLNQYNSDPTN
+426 QYNADPTS

-449 PVAMNHG
+449 AHG

-467 GRMLKGLGD
+467 GRMLKGPGD

>member
-1 MGWFRSFIS
+1 MSAVVNVVDKAVGFVADNVIS
-10 NPIGTLA
+10 QVDAAIKNPIGTIA
-17 DTATKIVDKVAD
+17 KIGAIAT
-29 TVVKTVENAIKDPVG
+29 G
-44 TITTIAAVMLAP
+44 QFYL
-56 ETGGASLAWLP
+56 LP
-67 AVRAAEV
+67 AISATEV
-74 VAQGGSI
+74 IVKGGSI
-81 EDAAKTAAM
+81 EDAAKSAAIS
-90 AYAAANI
+90 YAAAHI
-97 GGQLGDN
+97 GAELGDSLN
-104 LAVDGLSQAANEAIK
+104 VDGFSPELNTAIK
-119 TAAGSAITGT
+119 SSVGSTAVAT

-136 KELGDALSSGITS
+136 KELGDALASGVTS

-160 ENADTGG
+160 DNADTGG
-167 EDSKTNTADRLLGR
+167 EGSKTNTADRVIGS
-181 TAGAATTAALR
+181 TVGSAATAALR

-205 NGAIRAGAG
+205 NGALRAGAG
-214 EYAGMLPAVNLAST
+214 QYAGMLPAVTLAST
-228 VASLPT
+228 AASLPT
-234 HIQNVQPTQGD
+234 ALQNVQSTQGD

-257 TDIPNLSPAQTKE
+257 TDIPNLSPVQTKE
-270 AAQLVRSIDSE
+270 AAKLVRSIDSD

-327 MQMVNETTPEP
+327 MQMVNDTSTQP

-350 TNPDGSQKIMSPDG
+350 TSPDGSQKIMSPDG

-375 AGQDTSSPL
+375 LGQDTSSPL

-397 TTQPEGITTPM
+397 TDGIASPM

-426 HLNLNQYNSDPTN
+426 HLNLNQYNSDPSN

-449 PVAMNHG
+449 AHG

-467 GRMLKGLGD
+467 GRMLKGPGD

-551 RS
+551 RN

>member
-1 MGWFRSFIS
+1 MSAVVNVVDKAVGFVADNVMSQVDAAIK
-10 NPIGTLA
+10 NPIGTIA
-17 DTATKIVDKVAD
+17 KVA
-29 TVVKTVENAIKDPVG
+29 AI
-44 TITTIAAVMLAP
+44 A
-56 ETGGASLAWLP
+56 TGQIYMLP
-67 AVRAAEV
+67 AISATEV
-74 VAQGGSI
+74 IVKGGSI
-81 EDAAKTAAM
+81 EDAAKSAAIS
-90 AYAAANI
+90 YAAANI
-97 GGQLGDN
+97 GAELGDSLN
-104 LAVDGLSQAANEAIK
+104 VEGFSPELN
-119 TAAGSAITGT
+119 TALKSSVGSTIVSTGS
-129 GAGILRG
+129 GVLRG
-136 KELGDALSSGITS
+136 KEIGDALEQGITQ

-160 ENADTGG
+160 DNADTGG
-167 EDSKTNTADRLLGR
+167 EGSKTNTADRIIGS
-181 TAGAATTAALR
+181 TVGAATTAALR

-205 NGAIRAGAG
+205 NGALRAGAG
-214 EYAGMLPAVNLAST
+214 EYAGMLPAVTLAST
-228 VASLPT
+228 AASLPT
-234 HIQNVQPTQGD
+234 HMQNVQPTQGD

-270 AAQLVRSIDSE
+270 AAKLVRSIDSE

-286 EQGNKI
+286 EQGEKI

-327 MQMVNETTPEP
+327 MQMVNDTSTQQ

-375 AGQDTSSPL
+375 LGQDTSSPL
-384 SILADSLLGNTSD
+384 STLADSLLGND
-397 TTQPEGITTPM
+397 TEGITSI

-418 QPTIGNDN
+418 QPTIGDDN
-426 HLNLNQYNSDPTN
+426 HLNLNPYNSDPTN

-467 GRMLKGLGD
+467 GRMLKGPGD

>member
-1 MGWFRSFIS
+1 MS
-10 NPIGTLA
+10 A
-17 DTATKIVDKVAD
+17 VVKIVDKAVGFVAD
-29 TVVKTVENAIKDPVG
+29 NAMKAVEGALKNPLD
-44 TITTIAAVMLAP
+44 TILTIGAVIAAPA
-56 ETGGASLAWLP
+56 TSGASLAWLP
-67 AVRAAEV
+67 AIKAGV
-74 VAQGGSI
+74 VIAKGGSI
-81 EDAAKTAAM
+81 EDAAKSAAIS
-90 AYAAANI
+90 YAAANI
-97 GGQLGDN
+97 GSAMGDTFS
-104 LAVDGLSQAANEAIK
+104 VDGFSPELNTAIK
-119 TAAGSAITGT
+119 SSVGSTAVAT
-129 GAGILRG
+129 GAGIVRG
-136 KELGDALSSGITS
+136 EDIGIALAKGVSKGVGS
-149 GIGSGI
+149 GIGS
-155 SSLVA
+155 LVA
-160 ENADTGG
+160 DNADTGG
-167 EDSKTNTADRLLGR
+167 EGSKTNAFDRTIGS
-181 TAGAATTAALR
+181 TVGSATTAALR

-205 NGAIRAGAG
+205 NGALRVGAG
-214 EYAGMLPAVNLAST
+214 EYAGMLPPVTLAST
-228 VASLPT
+228 AASLPT

-245 TASKMSA
+245 TASTMSA

-257 TDIPNLSPAQTKE
+257 TDIPNLSDSQTKE
-270 AAQLVRSIDSE
+270 AAKLVRSIDSD

-350 TNPDGSQKIMSPDG
+350 TSPDGSQKIMSPDG

-384 SILADSLLGNTSD
+384 SILADSLLGNE
-397 TTQPEGITTPM
+397 PEGIAAPM
-408 KAAGGGLMSI
+408 QAAGGGLMSI

-426 HLNLNQYNSDPTN
+426 HLNLSQYNSDPTN

-449 PVAMNHG
+449 AHG

-467 GRMLKGLGD
+467 GRMLKGPGD